1 MNISNWAEPA
11 AFQSDRKG
19 QYMRKF
25 LLTVSLLVV
34 MPTANANP
42 AGSLK
47 EFFLDFAEKSGYG
60 QTIAISAGHKFL
72 IDNAAT
78 PVWGNA
84 TCPPH
89 DDARIWWVGGV
100 PLTGRT
106 SCIVIEKDSKA
117 ALVFFKKGQD
127 VVSEQWAVE
136 KPARGQTVLRR
147 PNGQYIAEAR

>member
-1 MNISNWAEPA
+1 
-11 AFQSDRKG
+11 
-19 QYMRKF
+19 MRK
-25 LLTVSLLVV
+25 LILAASLLIV
-34 MPTANANP
+34 MSVANADP
-42 AGSLK
+42 VGSLK
-47 EFFLDFAEKSGYG
+47 EFFVDFAEKAGYG

-106 SCIVIEKDSKA
+106 SCIVVEKDTKTV
-117 ALVFFKKGQD
+117 LVFFKKGQD
-127 VVSEQWAVE
+127 VVSERWAVE
-136 KPARGQTVLRR
+136 HPARGQTVLRR
-147 PNGQYIAEAR
+147 PNGQYLAEAN